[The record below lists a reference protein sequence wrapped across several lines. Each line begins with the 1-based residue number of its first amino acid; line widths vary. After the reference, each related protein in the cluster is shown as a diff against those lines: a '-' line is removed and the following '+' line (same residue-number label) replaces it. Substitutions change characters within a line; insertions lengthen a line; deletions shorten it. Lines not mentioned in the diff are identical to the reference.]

1 MKLPRNNQLPN
12 DISHFGRDGFLLI
25 LLKTILLKR
34 FFRILTWIL
43 ASLLLLWLVLTL
55 WVQQDRSAVSWTATP
70 EGYESRALILY
81 NPDPIYDLD
90 AQLARAFSEGLERAG
105 WASTVAACTSFQ
117 DSIPPRQDL
126 FVIIANTY
134 NWAPDWTIRHFIEN
148 ASWMEG
154 ESVVAITL
162 GSGATERSQRLLEE
176 VLQERRVELIDSR
189 TFWLLR
195 PNDESRLEEPNV
207 QVARELV
214 LEWAETLGK
223 EHQASGRGSPLK

>member
-12 DISHFGRDGFLLI
+12 DISHFRPDGFLLI
-25 LLKTILLKR
+25 LPKTMLMKQ
-34 FFRILTWIL
+34 FFRVLAWIFGPF
-43 ASLLLLWLVLTL
+43 LLIWLVLTL
-55 WVQQDRSAVSWTATP
+55 WVQQGRPAVSWTIMP
-70 EGYESRALILY
+70 EGAESQALILY
-81 NPDPIYDLD
+81 NPDPLYDLD
-90 AQLARAFSEGLERAG
+90 AQLARAFSEGLENAG
-105 WASTVAACTSFQ
+105 WASTVAACNSFQ
-117 DSIPPRQDL
+117 DSVPPRQDL
-126 FVIIANTY
+126 LVIIANTY

-148 ASWMEG
+148 SSWMEG

-162 GSGATERSQRLLEE
+162 GSGATERSRRLLEE
-176 VLQERRVELIDSR
+176 VLKQRSVELVDSR

-223 EHQASGRGSPLK
+223 AHQASGRGPSPE